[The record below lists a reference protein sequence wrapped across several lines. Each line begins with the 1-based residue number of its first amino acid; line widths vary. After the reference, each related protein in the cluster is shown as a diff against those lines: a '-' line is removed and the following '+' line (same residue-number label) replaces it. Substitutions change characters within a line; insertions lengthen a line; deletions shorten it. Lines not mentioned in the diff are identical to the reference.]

1 MILKPHIIHERSNII
16 PIKQNLS
23 SPPNSPNAKGEYS
36 LKQNFFDPSKSSP
49 PNEFMLKL
57 HMRMNMYNITRY
69 AEMKE
74 DSLVS
79 E

>member
-1 MILKPHIIHERSNII
+1 MLSNSRVIDERSKSVPI
-16 PIKQNLS
+16 PKKLS
-23 SPPNSPNAKGEYS
+23 TLMEDFRNNSQGEYS

-57 HMRMNMYNITRY
+57 YIRMSHFTSLHIKDDNR
-69 AEMKE
+69 
-74 DSLVS
+74 DS

>member
-1 MILKPHIIHERSNII
+1 
-16 PIKQNLS
+16 
-23 SPPNSPNAKGEYS
+23 
-36 LKQNFFDPSKSSP
+36 
-49 PNEFMLKL
+49 MLKL